1 MYSSEAVGGDLLE
14 LLLGSALLAGG
25 GKQVGVLGGR
35 AWVMLWM
42 RASSVVPSAA
52 VNRSARLEMTRSPL
66 KVAFSPRLRHR
77 MRLPPFI
84 DLTLIVRWIVPSA
97 CAAVMVPSA
106 A

>member
-1 MYSSEAVGGDLLE
+1 
-14 LLLGSALLAGG
+14 
-25 GKQVGVLGGR
+25 
-35 AWVMLWM
+35 MLRM
-42 RASSVVPSAA
+42 QAS
-52 VNRSARLEMTRSPL
+52 L
-66 KVAFSPRLRHR
+66 KVAFPPRLRHR